1 MKTIVAK
8 PHPSVGKEDHPRKK
22 VIPKN
27 PRWSKKKGDNITIQA
42 LGYGVDDYIEGSVHK
57 KENHLVQGWLIFFPF
72 SFVKLETLNKR
83 FSRDNLIYDVGFS
96 YPSLLFFFFVLLHY
110 LFLQYIFP
118 FHAFFISFRCIEDT
132 ACFKCGKGYH

>member
-27 PRWSKKKGDNITIQA
+27 PRWSKKKGENITIQA

-57 KENHLVQGWLIFFPF
+57 KENHLVQGCTFSLFMHF
-72 SFVKLETLNKR
+72 SFHLDALRTLHVL
-83 FSRDNLIYDVGFS
+83 SVGRGIID
-96 YPSLLFFFFVLLHY
+96 PSTLSSL
-110 LFLQYIFP
+110 
-118 FHAFFISFRCIEDT
+118 
-132 ACFKCGKGYH
+132 